1 MSILSVPSFTNLG
14 YLLHARDFEPIEVDL
29 TGKTVIVTGSTGGL
43 GRQAAGELAGLG
55 AKTVVIGRSPEKLEA
70 ARDEIEGEVLA
81 YEADLSLFDKVRK
94 LADRLEG
101 DLDRIDVLINN
112 VGVLLPER
120 EVTSEGVEKT
130 LATNLAGHFLLTNL
144 LMPKIIDS
152 APARI
157 INVTSGGMYTQRISI
172 SNLQSDRG
180 EYKGAA
186 AYARTKRGQM
196 ILTELWAERLRGTG
210 VTVNAMHPG
219 WAKTSGVEGGLP
231 VFNAIMQPLLRTAE
245 QGADTMVWLA
255 AAEEPSNR
263 TGLLWFDRRPVPA
276 HLTDNTKATEAKR
289 HELWQALSELTGVDM
304 PEGLR
309 LES

>member
-14 YLLHARDFEPIEVDL
+14 YRLHAREFDPIDVDL
-29 TGKTVIVTGSTGGL
+29 SDRTVIVTGSTSGL
-43 GRQAAGELAGLG
+43 GRAAADELARLG
-55 AKTVVIGRSPEKLEA
+55 ARTVVIGRSVDKLEA
-70 ARDEIEGEVLA
+70 AREEIDGEVLT
-81 YEADLSLFDKVRK
+81 YEADLSLFAEVRE
-94 LADRLEG
+94 LAGHLNR
-101 DLDRIDVLINN
+101 DLDAIHVLINN

-144 LMPKIIDS
+144 LMPKILGS
-152 APARI
+152 SPARI
-157 INVTSGGMYTQRISI
+157 VNVTSGGMYTQRISI

-180 EYKGAA
+180 DYKGAA

-196 ILTELWAERLRGTG
+196 ILTEMWAERLRGTG

-231 VFNAIMQPLLRTAE
+231 VFNAIMKPFLRTAS

-255 AAEEPSNR
+255 ASPEPSDR
-263 TGLLWFDRRPVPA
+263 SGLLWFDRQPVPS
-276 HLTDNTKATEAKR
+276 HFTDNTRASDAKR
-289 HELWQALSELTGVDM
+289 RQLWDSLSDLTGADL
-304 PEGLR
+304 PEEIR
-309 LES
+309 QES